1 MSVGAVNKQTGAR
14 IPTAGMPA
22 IDDALDLTSVNPVQN
37 DIITAALA
45 LKQNATDNNLDTEA
59 KTIVGAI
66 NEHEG
71 DIDSLKSG
79 FTNLT
84 DAIGWDNHKNIAEPK
99 ITSSKT
105 LSGIV
110 LSPVLSDNTITGISI
125 ESGTT
130 TGTINE
136 TLVAF
141 SVKETGKYNI
151 IGAKLSG
158 EITSNYRTLIWDNTS
173 SVSLIDRITENE
185 FSVTLTSRHNYVIAI
200 NTANSV
206 SIPQQTLNIMV
217 CKESQGIIFEPY
229 HPVIGPAVEDLE
241 SRIEAVESGLANLGN
256 KVFSAYGTQN
266 ADSWYKI
273 GEYVL
278 PEPNYIIHNFIIAI
292 AGTQIKQVTLRCTPT
307 GFNNDL
313 TAVRQVYSDS
323 KNFAIRLASTSKV
336 ELYAKVGLR
345 GRHAYSIISEAG
357 NADYKITLSDPVASS
372 YTDTDMYIVN

>member
-1 MSVGAVNKQTGAR
+1 MAGVFTHNGNIVEGLPSAANMINYDNTSSGMQATQLQAAVDELNTNKQ
-14 IPTAGMPA
+14 
-22 IDDALDLTSVNPVQN
+22 S
-37 DIITAALA
+37 
-45 LKQNATDNNLDTEA
+45 KTDNSLTTTD
-59 KTIVGAI
+59 KTITGGI
-66 NEHEG
+66 NE
-71 DIDSLKSG
+71 LKSG
-79 FTNLT
+79 LTNYHDGFK

-110 LSPVLSDNTITGISI
+110 LSPVLSDNTITGILI

-158 EITSNYRTLIWDNTS
+158 EITSNYRTLIWDSTS

-185 FSVTLTSRHNYVIAI
+185 FSVTLTSGHNYVIAI

-229 HPVIGPAVEDLE
+229 HPVIGPAVEDLD
-241 SRIEAVESGLANLGN
+241 SRIEAVESGLTNVESALTN
-256 KVFSAYGTQN
+256 KISVEVGYILAQDSFETTLAAGGMYIMTCARFGVVDFSVLYT
-266 ADSWYKI
+266 DSNNI
-273 GEYVL
+273 S
-278 PEPNYIIHNFIIAI
+278 
-292 AGTQIKQVTLRCTPT
+292 VTHINTSE
-307 GFNNDL
+307 DL
-313 TAVRQVYSDS
+313 T
-323 KNFAIRLASTSKV
+323 FTTS
-336 ELYAKVGLR
+336 
-345 GRHAYSIISEAG
+345 GRTLNIA
-357 NADYKITLSDPVASS
+357 NAASS
-372 YTDTDMYIVN
+372 GYRVSILRIFWN